1 MDFINNRLE
10 TTSADHLDLGLD
22 FTGNANLA
30 FDKFRGRRDFQ
41 RLNLLHFRGLV
52 VDAAGRVA
60 LTDDLFPDSK
70 VLDIKKHVCSASGA
84 NAHAFS
90 LLGRFAAKSRKRGGF
105 SGKLVSWDYGLLTDS
120 RLFRARRAANEPR
133 GCLYRPRPS
142 SGLWPGRNS
151 C

>member
-22 FTGNANLA
+22 FTGDANLP
-30 FDKFRGRRDFQ
+30 FDKFRGRCDFQ

-52 VDAAGRVA
+52 VDAAGRITLA
-60 LTDDLFPDSK
+60 NDLFPDSK

-84 NAHAFS
+84 YAHAFS

-105 SGKLVSWDYGLLTDS
+105 AQKRVSWELRPATGSLA
-120 RLFRARRAANEPR
+120 FPARRGAIALR
-133 GCLYRPRPS
+133 D
-142 SGLWPGRNS
+142 
-151 C
+151 